1 MKKLLIIFLINKEYS
16 KSESNADIN
25 QNRANNIAMNL
36 LNLKNT
42 KKDNNQRFNSNL
54 TRNDFEFVFIIGKGG
69 FGKVWRVKYKKTN
82 ELYALKEMSKTKIID
97 KKSENSING
106 EREFLSF
113 LHHPFIVNM
122 HFAFQ
127 DNDNLYLVMDLLTGG
142 DLRYHCS
149 RYRSFSEEQT
159 RFFLACIIHSL
170 SYIHKNN
177 VIHRDIKPENLVLDD
192 KGYVCITD
200 FGVAKKNMKDNSS
213 ETSGTPGY
221 MCPEVMNGKNH
232 SFPADYFSIGVI
244 GYEFMMGK
252 RPYRGRGRKEIKE
265 QMMNYQARI
274 TEEEM
279 KDGWS
284 IECVEFINA
293 LLERKEKRRLGYK
306 EGVKELKQHPWM
318 KYYPWKDLAK
328 KNLPAPFIPEN
339 MDNFDKKYC
348 ESVDEISD
356 ETQLRYDEII
366 LCTHYNTAFSDFYFD
381 KNEAQR
387 KEYEYE
393 ETEDN
398 ESQSE
403 IDEEK
408 KKNNIKKESDNII
421 KKREK
426 ILAIDNSEKDNKKE
440 ADTKNEIAQE
450 LIKNDYSKSG
460 SHTKKINDIF
470 EFPDKEKKN
479 QHIINKLLDK
489 EANKLNILMIKKG
502 NDINK
507 KRYILPKNNS
517 YISLMQNSK
526 RDKLNLISRND
537 IKKSNDDFINI
548 KKICINSK
556 NAISKITNQNS
567 NLDIKDKY
575 ALLRKKQNK
584 IMKLNNMIKINE
596 HIKNS
601 YNVNNHDINNNS
613 NINIYLSINLF
624 NKMINNHFNINKKKN
639 INERNTIQD
648 LLNKQKQLIMND
660 NKKKS
665 VDNYIKYANQNS
677 YFNKRKNIKQNNK
690 INRSNSVGLLLN
702 NNLNYGSNKIKQ
714 YSLNSLVINNH
725 K

>member
-1 MKKLLIIFLINKEYS
+1 MESVINKEYS

-507 KRYILPKNNS
+507 KRFILPKNNS

>member
-1 MKKLLIIFLINKEYS
+1 MESVINKEYS

-177 VIHRDIKPENLVLDD
+177 VVHRDIKPENLVLDD

-440 ADTKNEIAQE
+440 ADTKNVIAQE

-460 SHTKKINDIF
+460 SHIKKINDIF

>member
-1 MKKLLIIFLINKEYS
+1 MESVINKEYS

-479 QHIINKLLDK
+479 KHIINKLLDK

>member
-1 MKKLLIIFLINKEYS
+1 MESVINKEYS

-381 KNEAQR
+381 KNEVQR

-460 SHTKKINDIF
+460 SHTKKTNDIF

>member
-1 MKKLLIIFLINKEYS
+1 MESVINKEYS

-42 KKDNNQRFNSNL
+42 KKDNNQKFNSNL

-470 EFPDKEKKN
+470 EFPVKEKKN

-624 NKMINNHFNINKKKN
+624 NKIINNHFNINKKKN

>member
-1 MKKLLIIFLINKEYS
+1 MESVINKEYS

-42 KKDNNQRFNSNL
+42 KKDNNQKFNSNL

-450 LIKNDYSKSG
+450 LIKIDYSKSG

-479 QHIINKLLDK
+479 QHIINKLSDK
-489 EANKLNILMIKKG
+489 EANKLNILMLKKG

-714 YSLNSLVINNH
+714 YSLNSLIINNH

>member
-1 MKKLLIIFLINKEYS
+1 MESVINKEYS

-440 ADTKNEIAQE
+440 ADTKNEIGQE

-665 VDNYIKYANQNS
+665 VDNYIKYANQNN

>member
-1 MKKLLIIFLINKEYS
+1 MESVINKEYS

-42 KKDNNQRFNSNL
+42 KKDNNQKINSNL

-426 ILAIDNSEKDNKKE
+426 LFAIDNTEKDNKKE

-470 EFPDKEKKN
+470 EFPDKEKK
-479 QHIINKLLDK
+479 
-489 EANKLNILMIKKG
+489 
-502 NDINK
+502 
-507 KRYILPKNNS
+507 
-517 YISLMQNSK
+517 
-526 RDKLNLISRND
+526 
-537 IKKSNDDFINI
+537 KSTYY
-548 KKICINSK
+548 K
-556 NAISKITNQNS
+556 
-567 NLDIKDKY
+567 
-575 ALLRKKQNK
+575 
-584 IMKLNNMIKINE
+584 
-596 HIKNS
+596 
-601 YNVNNHDINNNS
+601 
-613 NINIYLSINLF
+613 
-624 NKMINNHFNINKKKN
+624 
-639 INERNTIQD
+639 
-648 LLNKQKQLIMND
+648 
-660 NKKKS
+660 
-665 VDNYIKYANQNS
+665 
-677 YFNKRKNIKQNNK
+677 
-690 INRSNSVGLLLN
+690 
-702 NNLNYGSNKIKQ
+702 
-714 YSLNSLVINNH
+714 
-725 K
+725 

>member
-1 MKKLLIIFLINKEYS
+1 MESVINKEYS

-42 KKDNNQRFNSNL
+42 KKDNNQRSNL

>member
-1 MKKLLIIFLINKEYS
+1 MESVINKEYS

>member
-1 MKKLLIIFLINKEYS
+1 MESVINKEYS

-318 KYYPWKDLAK
+318 KYYPWKDLAI

>member
-1 MKKLLIIFLINKEYS
+1 MESVINKEYS

-42 KKDNNQRFNSNL
+42 KKDNNQRFKSNL

>member
-1 MKKLLIIFLINKEYS
+1 MESVINKEYS

-42 KKDNNQRFNSNL
+42 KKDNNQKFNSNL

-470 EFPDKEKKN
+470 EFPVKEKKN

-601 YNVNNHDINNNS
+601 YNVNYF
-613 NINIYLSINLF
+613 YLFYI
-624 NKMINNHFNINKKKN
+624 K
-639 INERNTIQD
+639 
-648 LLNKQKQLIMND
+648 LLN
-660 NKKKS
+660 
-665 VDNYIKYANQNS
+665 
-677 YFNKRKNIKQNNK
+677 
-690 INRSNSVGLLLN
+690 
-702 NNLNYGSNKIKQ
+702 
-714 YSLNSLVINNH
+714 
-725 K
+725 

>member
-1 MKKLLIIFLINKEYS
+1 MESVINKEYS

-702 NNLNYGSNKIKQ
+702 NNLNYVSNKIKQ

>member
-1 MKKLLIIFLINKEYS
+1 MESVINKEYS

-42 KKDNNQRFNSNL
+42 KKDNNQRFKSNL

-284 IECVEFINA
+284 IECVQFINA

-440 ADTKNEIAQE
+440 ADTKNEIVQE
-450 LIKNDYSKSG
+450 LIKNDYSKS

-677 YFNKRKNIKQNNK
+677 YFNKRKNIKQINK

>member
-1 MKKLLIIFLINKEYS
+1 MESVINKEYS

-42 KKDNNQRFNSNL
+42 KKDNNQKFNSNL

>member
-1 MKKLLIIFLINKEYS
+1 MESVINKEYS

-381 KNEAQR
+381 KNEVQR

-426 ILAIDNSEKDNKKE
+426 IFAIDNTEKDNKKE
-440 ADTKNEIAQE
+440 ADTKYEIAQE

>member
-1 MKKLLIIFLINKEYS
+1 MESVINKEYS

-42 KKDNNQRFNSNL
+42 KKDNNQRFKSNL

-601 YNVNNHDINNNS
+601 YNVNNHDLNNNS

>member
-1 MKKLLIIFLINKEYS
+1 MESVINKEYS

-440 ADTKNEIAQE
+440 VDTKNEIAQE

>member
-1 MKKLLIIFLINKEYS
+1 MESVINKEYS

-440 ADTKNEIAQE
+440 ADTKNEIVQE
-450 LIKNDYSKSG
+450 LIKNDYSKS

-624 NKMINNHFNINKKKN
+624 NKIINNHFNINKKKN

>member
-1 MKKLLIIFLINKEYS
+1 MESVINKEYS

-356 ETQLRYDEII
+356 ETQIRYDEII

-440 ADTKNEIAQE
+440 ADTKNEIGQE

-479 QHIINKLLDK
+479 QHIINKLMDK
-489 EANKLNILMIKKG
+489 EANKLNILMLKKG